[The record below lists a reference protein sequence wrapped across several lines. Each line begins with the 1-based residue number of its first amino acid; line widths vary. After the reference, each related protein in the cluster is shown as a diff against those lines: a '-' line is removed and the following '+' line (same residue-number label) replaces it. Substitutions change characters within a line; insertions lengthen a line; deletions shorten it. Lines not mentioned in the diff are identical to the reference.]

1 VSAVCRLYGLA
12 MAHFLVVLDGDWNQQ
27 ELLSFSQTFHT
38 VTIISDVY
46 LFDQLAARRLR
57 E

>member
-1 VSAVCRLYGLA
+1 MSAVCRLYGLA

-27 ELLSFSQTFHT
+27 ELLSLSQTFHT